1 MTSESIHRTARD
13 IARDEIS
20 RAILATGRRQLGEV
34 GPSAL
39 SLRAVARELGM
50 ASSAVYRYFP
60 SRDDLLTALVVQIY
74 NELADTLEAA
84 DGAVARRA
92 DFTGRWLRLATG
104 LHDWARA
111 HQHDYALV
119 YGSPV
124 PGYAAPQTT
133 VEPAGRVTGLMIKLL
148 ADVQSAGQ
156 APDPNPVPRPVR
168 RAIAGL
174 REGTGAQTSDDLLL
188 RGLRA
193 WGALLG
199 AINLEL
205 FGHLYRAVDDHD
217 AYFAELARRI
227 CPF

>member
-1 MTSESIHRTARD
+1 MTSPSIHRTARD

-20 RAILATGRRQLGEV
+20 RAIVASGRQQLGEV
-34 GPSAL
+34 GPSEL
-39 SLRAVARELGM
+39 SLRAVARDLGM

-74 NELADTLEAA
+74 TELADALEGV
-84 DGAVARRA
+84 DLEVTRRG
-92 DFTGRWLRLATG
+92 DFAGRWLRLATG
-104 LHDWARA
+104 LHDWART
-111 HQHDYALV
+111 HRHDYALV

-124 PGYAAPQTT
+124 PGYAAPQST
-133 VEPAGRVTGLMIKLL
+133 VDPSARVTGVLITML
-148 ADVQSAGQ
+148 ADVQAAGQ
-156 APDPNPVPRPVR
+156 APDPDPVPRPVR

-174 REGTGAQTSDDLLL
+174 REGTGAQISDDLLL
-188 RGLRA
+188 RGVRA

-199 AINLEL
+199 AISLEL

-217 AYFAELARRI
+217 AYFPELARRI